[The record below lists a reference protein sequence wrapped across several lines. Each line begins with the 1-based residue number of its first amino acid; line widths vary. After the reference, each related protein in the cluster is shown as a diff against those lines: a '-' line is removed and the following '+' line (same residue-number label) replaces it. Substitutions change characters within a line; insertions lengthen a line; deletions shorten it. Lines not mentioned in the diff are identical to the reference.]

1 MRERKEIARQ
11 VHRSMQLFAQTQTD
25 ESTMMEIA
33 DLYPSWEKLV
43 QSRKEYEVGTICS
56 YGTTEEGKTQ
66 LYSFVSTYTPDEA
79 YPPDTDPTHYKKIG
93 FNEEGIPIWSQ
104 PLGATDAYK
113 KGDKVSHKGK
123 IWVSDVEN
131 NVWEPGV
138 YGWSEEKA

>member
-56 YGTTEEGKTQ
+56 YGTTEEGKKQ

-93 FNEEGIPIWSQ
+93 FNEEGTPIWSQ